1 MSGAGVPRIG
11 LGLVLGAGGVVGQA
25 YHAGVL
31 AALEHDWGFDT
42 RSVDVVVGTSAG
54 SITGV
59 FLRLGVSAADLAA
72 WTVKAPLSGNHRLFH
87 GIVDSPVPAFMPFQ
101 VRQLLL
107 RPPKP
112 PGWRMVGRA
121 LSDLRVVLRREVNQ
135 VIQQSF
141 LAAGARAS
149 SPDIRPLMQMAGSD
163 REDSNDVAR

>member
-11 LGLVLGAGGVVGQA
+11 LVLGAGGVVGRAHQ
-25 YHAGVL
+25 AGVL
-31 AALEHDWGFDT
+31 AALEHDWGFDA
-42 RSVDVVVGTSAG
+42 RSVDVVVGTTSAG

-87 GIVDSPVPAFMPFQ
+87 GMVDSPVPAFMPFQ

-149 SPDIRPLMQMAGSD
+149 SPDIRPLTQMAGSD